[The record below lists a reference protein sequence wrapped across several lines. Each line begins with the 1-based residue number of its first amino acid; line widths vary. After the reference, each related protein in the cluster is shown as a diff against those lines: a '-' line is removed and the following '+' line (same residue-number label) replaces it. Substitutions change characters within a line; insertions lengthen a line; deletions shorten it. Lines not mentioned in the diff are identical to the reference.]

1 MCFGHPTRLSTLP
14 TTPGAAGAGNTSLT
28 FAGIRNLAAW
38 RLLCPLSP
46 LWGSGNLPG
55 IIQRK
60 QHSGHSLCFPVQA
73 ESTVG
78 KIIPRKKIGISKKNF
93 DISESGLVVSRK
105 QEEQHCPNPER
116 SWVHFSAEFPKET
129 WNEPPCLC
137 IPTIPEACLAF
148 TQRCVRLSHG
158 QSPKP
163 FLGVSC
169 ATPSLSLHGNTK
181 SCSHKEPP
189 EMSQPQTTTRACI
202 CSGKQENPSPS
213 CNSTAAGAP
222 QAPPQQTPQFS
233 PKLCPATSGVHFQ
246 SSIPLLQGPFSAL
259 SPSARAGGRL

>member
-1 MCFGHPTRLSTLP
+1 MLESGIWQLGGCSALYLRSGGLEISLALSKESSIQDIPSASLSRLKVLWAKLF
-14 TTPGAAGAGNTSLT
+14 PG
-28 FAGIRNLAAW
+28 
-38 RLLCPLSP
+38 
-46 LWGSGNLPG
+46 
-55 IIQRK
+55 
-60 QHSGHSLCFPVQA
+60 
-73 ESTVG
+73 
-78 KIIPRKKIGISKKNF
+78 KKLVSQKKNF

-148 TQRCVRLSHG
+148 TRRCVRLSHS

-246 SSIPLLQGPFSAL
+246 TSIPLLQGPFSAL